1 MGNQRGRFRAI
12 LTMSI
17 NITMEQR
24 EQANAQVPMSKS
36 EAETLARMCSAIG
49 HLSTIAEDCDG
60 WLNNQCDETACE
72 FIKAVRDYAR
82 KAVAV

>member
-1 MGNQRGRFRAI
+1 
-12 LTMSI
+12 MSVI
-17 NITMEQR
+17 EITMQQR
-24 EQANAQVPMSKS
+24 EQPNTEARMSKA
-36 EAETLARMCSAIG
+36 EAETLARMCQAIG

-82 KAVAV
+82 KAVAA